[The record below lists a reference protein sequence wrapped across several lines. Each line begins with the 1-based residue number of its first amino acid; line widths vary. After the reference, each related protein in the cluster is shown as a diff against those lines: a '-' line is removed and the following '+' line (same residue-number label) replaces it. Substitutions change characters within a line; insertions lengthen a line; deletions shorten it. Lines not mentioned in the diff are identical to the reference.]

1 MMGCKGQFTRLA
13 NPYKKQA
20 YALLKEKSIGLGCIY
35 FQSVGLIKKNHILI
49 FLRKNIF
56 YLFYIIIFKNT
67 NIKLFILKYVSL
79 KCFFYSLK

>member
-35 FQSVGLIKKNHILI
+35 FQSVRLIKKNHILI
-49 FLRKNIF
+49 FLHKNI
-56 YLFYIIIFKNT
+56 FYIIIFKNT
-67 NIKLFILKYVSL
+67 NIKLFILKYISL